1 MAKPAHPVLSEE
13 ELGKQWDKCIYNG
26 MVKMGGGLAVGL
38 VASLLIYKSKGCQR
52 VNIFLLVSKFT
63 LAAYN
68 ISSMEKKD
76 LTGQGCGLPYLHV
89 VTSCK

>member
-38 VASLLIYKSKGCQR
+38 VASLLIYKSKAKRWPLILGTGFGLGFAYAQCQ
-52 VNIFLLVSKFT
+52 
-63 LAAYN
+63 
-68 ISSMEKKD
+68 KD
-76 LTGQGCGLPYLHV
+76 LNETLKPKMGQKV
-89 VTSCK
+89 ANA